1 MGELGFK
8 LRYSGSNPR
17 LFLLLSPLADVTIQ
31 RVWVIV
37 SLSRL
42 ESMAV
47 LFLFIFPLP
56 SPCHPRVL
64 FEPPGEIE
72 LVGGRPERMG

>member
-8 LRYSGSNPR
+8 LRYSGADPR
-17 LFLLLSPLADVTIQ
+17 LFLLLTPLADVRIQ
-31 RVWVIV
+31 RVWAIV

-42 ESMAV
+42 EAMAV
-47 LFLFIFPLP
+47 LFLLIFPLP

-64 FEPPGEIE
+64 FESPGEIE
-72 LVGGRPERMG
+72 FVGGRLERMG

>member
-8 LRYSGSNPR
+8 LRYLGANPR
-17 LFLLLSPLADVTIQ
+17 LFLLLTPLADVRIQ

-47 LFLFIFPLP
+47 LFLFISPLL

-72 LVGGRPERMG
+72 FVGGRPQRMG